1 MDDDLKRGP
10 AGQARRPPGRR
21 RPPGSRPH
29 FEDEED
35 EYPRESADDPGEDAE
50 VDERP
55 ARRPAPRRGTR
66 TAPPKKKKSSV
77 WSLFGGG
84 KKQQPRRRPGRG
96 GGGGGMDWDSVQED
110 EEAGYGDARYEEEA
124 GGYEDRRPRR
134 RQAPPREGKR
144 RERLTLME
152 LCTPVFGYAAVLP
165 RDTGGVQPG
174 YQQFRQE
181 VLNALQKIE
190 SEAPQHG
197 VEREDAAR
205 AIHALSLFMD
215 EQVAESEWTAKM
227 QWLNEPL
234 SIVKLQDPEG
244 GITFFTYLDQL
255 GDRQKAVKEVYLVC
269 LALGFRGKYAELDLT
284 QQAAKIA
291 EVRQKLL
298 RSIHPTPLESR
309 ELLFPEAYV
318 EAAPLEDESPA
329 PPRWWIA
336 ASLGTV
342 AAAILIYI
350 ILFWSAGNLPHSAE
364 ETLRP
369 LRSGEVTR

>member
-1 MDDDLKRGP
+1 MHDERNRGP
-10 AGQARRPPGRR
+10 MGRARRPPGRR
-21 RPPGSRPH
+21 RPPGSRPR

-35 EYPRESADDPGEDAE
+35 DYAQEEAGEYADEGQF
-50 VDERP
+50 DERP
-55 ARRPAPRRGTR
+55 ARRPPARRGAR
-66 TAPPKKKKSSV
+66 PAPPRKKKSSF

-84 KKQQPRRRPGRG
+84 VRREPTRRRPGRAAG
-96 GGGGGMDWDSVQED
+96 GRMDWDTAQED
-110 EEAGYGDARYEEEA
+110 EETGYDDARYAEDAGDYEE
-124 GGYEDRRPRR
+124 RRPRR
-134 RQAPPREGKR
+134 RHAPPREGGR

-152 LCTPVFGYAAVLP
+152 LCTPIFGYAAVLP
-165 RDTGGVQPG
+165 RETGGVQPG

-181 VLNALQKIE
+181 VLNGLQKIE

-197 VEREDAAR
+197 IEREDAAR
-205 AIHALSLFMD
+205 AVYALSLFMD
-215 EQVAESEWTAKM
+215 EQVAESEWNGKM

-244 GITFFTYLDQL
+244 GVTFFTYLDQF
-255 GDRQKAVKEVYLVC
+255 GERQKAVKEVYLVC
-269 LALGFRGKYAELDLT
+269 LALGFRGKYAELDVT

-309 ELLFPEAYV
+309 DVLFPEAYV
-318 EAAPLEDESPA
+318 EAAPLEEESPA
-329 PPRWWIA
+329 PPAWWIA

-342 AAAILIYI
+342 AVVI
-350 ILFWSAGNLPHSAE
+350 IICVLLFWSAGKLPRSAE

-369 LRSGEVTR
+369 LRAGEVAR

>member
-21 RPPGSRPH
+21 RPPGSRPN
-29 FEDEED
+29 FEDAED
-35 EYPRESADDPGEDAE
+35 EYPEERADDLGEEGD

-55 ARRPAPRRGTR
+55 ARRPAPRRGAR
-66 TAPPKKKKSSV
+66 PAPPKKKQSSV

-84 KKQQPRRRPGRG
+84 AKKQPRRRPAR

-110 EEAGYGDARYEEEA
+110 DEAGYDDPRYEEEA
-124 GGYEDRRPRR
+124 GGYEERRPRR
-134 RQAPPREGKR
+134 RQAPSREGKK

-165 RDTGGVQPG
+165 RDTGGVHPG

-197 VEREDAAR
+197 IEREDATR

-244 GITFFTYLDQL
+244 GISFFTYLDQL
-255 GDRQKAVKEVYLVC
+255 GERQKAVKEVYLVC
-269 LALGFRGKYAELDLT
+269 LALGFRGKYAELDVT

-318 EAAPLEDESPA
+318 EAVPLEDESPA
-329 PPRWWIA
+329 PPKWWIA
-336 ASLGTV
+336 ASLGTA
-342 AAAILIYI
+342 AAAILIYAV
-350 ILFWSAGNLPHSAE
+350 LFWSAGNLPHSAE

-369 LRSGEVTR
+369 LRSGEVTP